1 MITIILADDHTV
13 VRNGLRVFL
22 NLQAGMAVVGE
33 AENGWEAIQLVEQ
46 LQPQIAVL
54 DIAMPGLNGIV
65 AAQQMRT
72 QSPAT
77 QVIMLSMHAG
87 SEYVYQALKAGAQG
101 YVLKDSAPEELVNA
115 IHMVQS
121 GHRFLTPKIAD
132 ALITNFVEQY
142 TVLTRENP
150 LTQLSDR
157 ERQVLQLVVEGKTSA
172 EISAFIAL
180 SPKTVD
186 TYRSRLKQKLGIHD
200 LPTLVKFAVQQGITA
215 LE

>member
-13 VRNGLRVFL
+13 VRNGLRLFL
-22 NLQAGMAVVGE
+22 NLQAGMAVLGE
-33 AENGWEAIQLVEQ
+33 AEDGWEAIQLVEQ

-65 AAQQMRT
+65 AAEQIRT

-115 IHMVQS
+115 IHMVQR

-172 EISAFIAL
+172 EISTFIAL

-186 TYRSRLKQKLGIHD
+186 TYRSRLMQKLGIHD
-200 LPTLVKFAVQQGITA
+200 LPALVKFAVQQGITA